1 MNGLRMEAIAISL
14 GPLNVHWY
22 GIILGAASIIG
33 LLIAIREGKRFGIS
47 PDFFMD
53 MMLIGVPS
61 AIIGARFYFVAFKW
75 EDYNDNFWG
84 IFKVW
89 NGGIAI
95 YGALIG
101 NLGKSTVRYS
111 DPILSS
117 KTGYC
122 SYDSVKK
129 HHKRPK
135 TKLDEPLILAP
146 IERSLAFLYTR
157 LLLITNDIT

>member
-75 EDYNDNFWG
+75 KIIMITFG
-84 IFKVW
+84 IFLKF
-89 NGGIAI
+89 GMA
-95 YGALIG
+95 ALPSMG
-101 NLGKSTVRYS
+101 R
-111 DPILSS
+111 
-117 KTGYC
+117 
-122 SYDSVKK
+122 
-129 HHKRPK
+129 
-135 TKLDEPLILAP
+135 
-146 IERSLAFLYTR
+146 
-157 LLLITNDIT
+157 